1 MSSAT
6 TQQAVLS
13 KINYCYLMKK
23 IISVFLIV
31 FYYST
36 KERFMRK
43 IIITIAATL
52 FAFSVNAKAEG
63 VKFGIDYLML
73 NSEVDILDFD
83 TSAIQLRVSN
93 ELNPYFDL
101 EGVLAFGVS
110 DDTYTESDPL
120 AGTASITGQL
130 GNMFGVFAKLHSDS
144 SSPFQIFGKVG
155 LVMVEYDLDFFID
168 SPGLVGSASQSY
180 DDTGIAFGAGAS
192 FNITDKVAVAAEYS
206 MLPDVDFEG
215 LDIETDVIG
224 VGIQMSF

>member
-1 MSSAT
+1 
-6 TQQAVLS
+6 
-13 KINYCYLMKK
+13 
-23 IISVFLIV
+23 
-31 FYYST
+31 
-36 KERFMRK
+36 MRK

-73 NSEVDILDFD
+73 NSEVEILDFD

-101 EGVLAFGVS
+101 
-110 DDTYTESDPL
+110 
-120 AGTASITGQL
+120 L

-168 SPGLVGSASQSY
+168 TPGLVGSASQSY